1 MADIISLFRAFI
13 RVVEAG
19 SFTRVAQ
26 EQNSSQPTVSRQVA
40 ALEEHL
46 GTRLFIRTTR
56 KLTLTDD
63 GRGFYER
70 AKLAIEAVS
79 EAEDAVGRRRSRPS
93 GALRL
98 ATPAGLGR
106 LPLIPQLEGLL
117 SRHSPATTD

>member
-1 MADIISLFRAFI
+1 MTDTISLFRAFI

-46 GTRLFIRTTR
+46 GTRLFTRTTR

-70 AKLAIEAVS
+70 AKLAIEAVR
-79 EAEDAVGRRRSRPS
+79 EADEPVGGQRPPAS

-98 ATPAGLGR
+98 PNPGGFPRLGGL
-106 LPLIPQLEGLL
+106 PHLE
-117 SRHSPATTD
+117 

>member
-1 MADIISLFRAFI
+1 MPDTLALFRAFV

-46 GTRLFIRTTR
+46 GTRLFTRTTR

-70 AKLAIEAVS
+70 ARLAIEAVS
-79 EAEDAVGRRRSRPS
+79 ETEDAVGRRRSPASR
-93 GALRL
+93 ALSLPMPEAVGRRSR
-98 ATPAGLGR
+98 TPHLKGIL
-106 LPLIPQLEGLL
+106 
-117 SRHSPATTD
+117 

>member
-1 MADIISLFRAFI
+1 MTDPLALFRAFV

-46 GTRLFIRTTR
+46 GTRLFTRTTR

-70 AKLAIEAVS
+70 AKLAIEAVRTRWGDG
-79 EAEDAVGRRRSRPS
+79 ARGHPGRCGSQCRWGSAARGGSRI
-93 GALRL
+93 LR
-98 ATPAGLGR
+98 
-106 LPLIPQLEGLL
+106 
-117 SRHSPATTD
+117 DF

>member
-1 MADIISLFRAFI
+1 MTDTISLFRAFI

-26 EQNSSQPTVSRQVA
+26 EQNASQPTVSRQVA

-46 GTRLFIRTTR
+46 GARLFTRTTR

-70 AKLAIEAVS
+70 AKLAIEAGS
-79 EAEDAVGRRRSRPS
+79 EAEDAGGGRGAAPSSARR
-93 GALRL
+93 
-98 ATPAGLGR
+98 PAR
-106 LPLIPQLEGLL
+106 
-117 SRHSPATTD
+117 

>member
-1 MADIISLFRAFI
+1 MTTISRFRAFV

-46 GTRLFIRTTR
+46 GTRLFTRTTR

-79 EAEDAVGRRRSRPS
+79 EAQNAVGPRRSRPS
-93 GALRL
+93 RALRL
-98 ATPAGLGR
+98 AGPGGFR
-106 LPLIPQLEGLL
+106 RPRVIPHLK
-117 SRHSPATTD
+117 RF